1 VAVLRGKH
9 ATTDWR
15 IIGVATIRNATA
27 LRRFKRLR
35 VQRGVNITS
44 TVAANADQ
52 NGLEFI
58 DCTLKLVTK
67 SFTNTR
73 CKVWQNIEWEAV
85 DGNGQS
91 PDAIPAADVSG
102 YLCTGRGTTGN
113 PKVMNS
119 SNGVFAIPAIH
130 DLVCE
135 VSQESN
141 VGSLGDSGEWYQHDK
156 EHRDGTT
163 LTDVTFIG
171 AEDGTAFRIYEV
183 AALSNP
189 AGNNDSYPAPNPFG
203 QVVFDRCRG
212 NAGPSALGQGHTP
225 GSDIPGTDRVRFKN
239 GTLVGAHANATGGS
253 SQAFNNQSG
262 PSTVAGA
269 INNAPAADPNYLDAI
284 LVAQVTGN
292 RFVRMSAGA
301 QHPNGGTDIWAMLAA
316 WGIQQSALTSA
327 QAVAALQA
335 ANTYAADWGRSADA
349 ANFLNSRPGGG
360 PEGPG
365 RRLRTF
371 YCKRAGVANGANS
384 AARDTQYLL
393 GWAALAAQDMAN
405 HPAFGGAHP
414 DFVASLDS
422 AGLRTWVSDDWAGG
436 PAFPTVGPTPV
447 VSLTPSG
454 LTFNATQ
461 GGGAPASQTIAVTEA
476 SGGALTG
483 LGVSFSYGG
492 GWASGLSGSFD
503 TTTAPAT
510 LTVSATQGVLA
521 PGTYTAM
528 GTVSGS
534 GATSGTF
541 NVTLIVAPDPVAPGL
556 GVSETRCVVNAT
568 VGGANPPAGTI
579 GVRNVGGGVLNGL
592 ALGAIS
598 YGGGWASGLTA
609 TLNQTTAPAVVTFQ
623 ATTGALAVGKYT
635 ATVSLSSSATGAVG
649 TPQTLTF
656 EFGVEAA
663 VTTRALSGSGAS

>member
-1 VAVLRGKH
+1 MRSAAKWWSHYPVDGTYGSWGDRLDLDGGQLEFNVPAGKIFDPRVGTSSNNYARIKATNGAKITFVGAGKGWPRAFASYFTDAMIQGSGSSTLTDYGMDFQAGSATDPTVTSDGAGVGSPRTARYHYARNLLFDQAGCVNLGSAAGAYYDWDLAAVLRGKH

-15 IIGVATIRNATA
+15 IIGVSTIRNATA

-327 QAVAALQA
+327 QRRSRLLQTQ
-335 ANTYAADWGRSADA
+335 NTYYADWGRSADA
-349 ANFLNSRPGGG
+349 ANFLNSAP
-360 PEGPG
+360 
-365 RRLRTF
+365 RR
-371 YCKRAGVANGANS
+371 RAGRAGPPAPHVLLQ
-384 AARDTQYLL
+384 ARRRRERREQRRARYAVHCSR
-393 GWAALAAQDMAN
+393 WAALAAQDMAN
-405 HPAFGGAHP
+405 HLAFGGAHP
-414 DFVASLDS
+414 DFVASL
-422 AGLRTWVSDDWAGG
+422 
-436 PAFPTVGPTPV
+436 
-447 VSLTPSG
+447 
-454 LTFNATQ
+454 
-461 GGGAPASQTIAVTEA
+461 IAV
-476 SGGALTG
+476 GARG
-483 LGVSFSYGG
+483 RG
-492 GWASGLSGSFD
+492 
-503 TTTAPAT
+503 
-510 LTVSATQGVLA
+510 
-521 PGTYTAM
+521 
-528 GTVSGS
+528 
-534 GATSGTF
+534 
-541 NVTLIVAPDPVAPGL
+541 
-556 GVSETRCVVNAT
+556 R
-568 VGGANPPAGTI
+568 
-579 GVRNVGGGVLNGL
+579 
-592 ALGAIS
+592 
-598 YGGGWASGLTA
+598 
-609 TLNQTTAPAVVTFQ
+609 
-623 ATTGALAVGKYT
+623 ATTGRAGPRSRPSAPRR
-635 ATVSLSSSATGAVG
+635 SS
-649 TPQTLTF
+649 
-656 EFGVEAA
+656 
-663 VTTRALSGSGAS
+663 R